1 MVSIKKIL
9 LSDKSITID
18 TLLSKE
24 KVKISSLS
32 QNQIPIIKNNLISS
46 SFSVLF
52 SFQAQA
58 VTLTVA
64 QAFKVA
70 LDLWEI
76 AQEGKFPEQR
86 GNDSGTYV
94 YTQHFVDIKL
104 SVHK

>member
-1 MVSIKKIL
+1 M
-9 LSDKSITID
+9 
-18 TLLSKE
+18 
-24 KVKISSLS
+24 
-32 QNQIPIIKNNLISS
+32 
-46 SFSVLF
+46 LF

-76 AQEGKFPEQR
+76 AQEGKFPEQS
-86 GNDSGTYV
+86 GDDSWTLV

-104 SVHK
+104 SVHKWKIQI